1 MKKEFKINKEN
12 YSEELQKQFKI
23 NKDKFYKALENTK
36 KGLILV
42 NDKECFVLGCKSNI
56 ETLLTTIVI
65 RLYSDKVMTES
76 ELMHVVKRGIEFVS
90 FEKEMKK
97 EKEFANKV
105 EDLLKSI
112 KKIMED

>member
-65 RLYSDKVMTES
+65 RLYSDKVMTEN
-76 ELMHVVKRGIEFVS
+76 ELVNAVKHGIELAS

-97 EKEFANKV
+97 DKDFAKRLN
-105 EDLLKSI
+105 ELLKSI
-112 KKIMED
+112 EKFMED

>member
-42 NDKECFVLGCKSNI
+42 NDKECFVLGDKDNI
-56 ETLLTTIVI
+56 KALIGILAI
-65 RLYSDKVMTES
+65 RLLNDKVMTEN
-76 ELMHVVKRGIEFVS
+76 ELVNAVKNGIELAG

-97 EKEFANKV
+97 DKDFAKKLN
-105 EDLLKSI
+105 ELIKSI
-112 KKIMED
+112 EKFMED

>member
-42 NDKECFVLGCKSNI
+42 NDKECFVLGCKNNI
-56 ETLLTTIVI
+56 EILLTTIVI
-65 RLYSDKVMTES
+65 KLYSDKVMTES
-76 ELMHVVKRGIEFVS
+76 ELMHVVKRGIEFAS

-97 EKEFANKV
+97 DKDFAKKLN
-105 EDLLKSI
+105 ELLKSI
-112 KKIMED
+112 ETFMED